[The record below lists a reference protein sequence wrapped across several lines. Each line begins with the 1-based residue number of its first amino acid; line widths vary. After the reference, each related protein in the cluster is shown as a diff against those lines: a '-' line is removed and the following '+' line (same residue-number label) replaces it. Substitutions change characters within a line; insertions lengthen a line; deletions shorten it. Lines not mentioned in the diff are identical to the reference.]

1 VFLNR
6 NRAWDNKICEEFDLY
21 IKQKTVLW
29 NRNYFLRFRFRFR
42 LLKSYGS
49 SSGSDFR
56 KSYGSGSDSGSY
68 FRKITVLVLVPVPAP
83 CLDHKKQIFLI
94 FFAFLHSKLFYA
106 NCCQVLLPI
115 ILLMAWTTEQE
126 RTISWQVGLYL
137 TILIVNLSNTTMIV
151 LAVRHLNQ
159 ESQGIN
165 GGERY
170 RYS

>member
-1 VFLNR
+1 MTKR
-6 NRAWDNKICEEFDLY
+6 QDPDP
-21 IKQKTVLW
+21 
-29 NRNYFLRFRFRFR
+29 
-42 LLKSYGS
+42 
-49 SSGSDFR
+49 DP
-56 KSYGSGSDSGSY
+56 DP
-68 FRKITVLVLVPVPAP
+68 LVRGMDPHQHLMDPQ
-83 CLDHKKQIFLI
+83 H
-94 FFAFLHSKLFYA
+94 
-106 NCCQVLLPI
+106 CCQVLLPI

-170 RYS
+170 LPVL

>member
-1 VFLNR
+1 MDPR
-6 NRAWDNKICEEFDLY
+6 IRI
-21 IKQKTVLW
+21 
-29 NRNYFLRFRFRFR
+29 
-42 LLKSYGS
+42 
-49 SSGSDFR
+49 
-56 KSYGSGSDSGSY
+56 
-68 FRKITVLVLVPVPAP
+68 
-83 CLDHKKQIFLI
+83 QI
-94 FFAFLHSKLFYA
+94 HTNQYVMDPQHC
-106 NCCQVLLPI
+106 CCQVLLPI

-170 RYS
+170 TKSPQQFCGSWLFLSHQYNAKFATKTPTVM